1 MTPEKKRARPTRLPA
16 LELLAEVFQAPT
28 MIAVGMDPEKGLF
41 HAMVKTHKGQRQW
54 TEPLSPMLQAVFAAM
69 RSMLSA
75 S

>member
-1 MTPEKKRARPTRLPA
+1 MTPEKPRARPKRLPA
-16 LELLAEVFQAPT
+16 LGLLNDVFHAPT
-28 MIAVGMDPEKGLF
+28 MIAVGLDPEKGLF
-41 HAMVKTHKGQRQW
+41 HACVKTQKGERRW